1 MILLASAWLEVVFLD
16 DDVEVPCVAS
26 AFRDVVGEVISTAG
40 VAEAD
45 DMTTVLGQGVLD
57 HGFAGSR
64 TVTVDRFLHQRV
76 PQ

>member
-45 DMTTVLGQGVLD
+45 DMTTVLG
-57 HGFAGSR
+57 
-64 TVTVDRFLHQRV
+64 
-76 PQ
+76 